1 MESALQDK
9 RVKINFG
16 IALYTTFTVC
26 IAISDYLQ
34 YLLSANYWLSLII
47 SFLCVTAVWFLLR
60 KNVSIKSVSVS
71 KGDIVVIVAILLLSA
86 LRIAIPANDFDTNNY
101 HLYFQ
106 EYLGRDFINSDFFPI
121 RACNAHYF
129 ILGDRMAWLFRKILG
144 YRLGVVLNTLVL
156 VLIYFQVKDIVVSID
171 RNRDREIGKCVI
183 PIVVVALFTENL
195 LWNMDTHLIDTFA
208 IPFLLEAFRIALLDR
223 DEDVQN
229 GTLAWVA
236 LVAGCAVSIKMSNA
250 FCLLVPA
257 VFYII
262 RFRKKIKPIP
272 VLVGVMSALL
282 MVGIYMWIGFEITGN
297 PVFPYCN
304 GIFKSEYFS
313 LTESPNDYSAFYARF
328 GPSTFIEYLIW
339 PVTVILHPEKA
350 NDMGITSGRLLTFVV
365 IFLIWI
371 ILFALKKTRDK
382 QYLTLLGVWLVFYVF
397 DLTLFQ
403 GYSRYVIIMDILG
416 GVLAGIAL
424 WEWFGKKGVMRIVSL
439 ALVGMLTVQT
449 GYLAYSY
456 VIRNYEPAWRYTALA
471 DWSTT
476 KANAKLLLRD
486 HEAGVPSEIT
496 DDIDVWGVVEF
507 NGSQLAMIK
516 DSVPIIGLT
525 MAVTNEKTQEM
536 SDALREQ
543 YKDQNMYTALMKDT
557 IDSGVSSLSSLGY
570 EVEKVIPIQP
580 TFIDATSC
588 MLLMKIKPIESK
600 NHMVSTRLADKSGTI
615 SIPADTSAVKLLIGQ
630 DPYAYT
636 WGSDGTPLEFYITDG
651 NNETVIFSGNIA
663 VEDEYV
669 TIEIPEDL
677 LNGQEFNLHWRKN
690 YVSGSDESGDWL
702 RVIVQC
708 FER

>member
-262 RFRKKIKPIP
+262 RFRKKNQADSRP
-272 VLVGVMSALL
+272 
-282 MVGIYMWIGFEITGN
+282 
-297 PVFPYCN
+297 
-304 GIFKSEYFS
+304 
-313 LTESPNDYSAFYARF
+313 
-328 GPSTFIEYLIW
+328 
-339 PVTVILHPEKA
+339 
-350 NDMGITSGRLLTFVV
+350 GRGDVC
-365 IFLIWI
+365 
-371 ILFALKKTRDK
+371 FADGGDL
-382 QYLTLLGVWLVFYVF
+382 YV
-397 DLTLFQ
+397 D
-403 GYSRYVIIMDILG
+403 
-416 GVLAGIAL
+416 
-424 WEWFGKKGVMRIVSL
+424 
-439 ALVGMLTVQT
+439 
-449 GYLAYSY
+449 
-456 VIRNYEPAWRYTALA
+456 
-471 DWSTT
+471 
-476 KANAKLLLRD
+476 
-486 HEAGVPSEIT
+486 
-496 DDIDVWGVVEF
+496 
-507 NGSQLAMIK
+507 
-516 DSVPIIGLT
+516 
-525 MAVTNEKTQEM
+525 
-536 SDALREQ
+536 
-543 YKDQNMYTALMKDT
+543 
-557 IDSGVSSLSSLGY
+557 
-570 EVEKVIPIQP
+570 
-580 TFIDATSC
+580 
-588 MLLMKIKPIESK
+588 
-600 NHMVSTRLADKSGTI
+600 RL
-615 SIPADTSAVKLLIGQ
+615 
-630 DPYAYT
+630 
-636 WGSDGTPLEFYITDG
+636 
-651 NNETVIFSGNIA
+651 
-663 VEDEYV
+663 
-669 TIEIPEDL
+669 
-677 LNGQEFNLHWRKN
+677 
-690 YVSGSDESGDWL
+690 
-702 RVIVQC
+702 
-708 FER
+708 